1 MDLGTISLVLLFGLL
16 ALLAI
21 GMPLGMASAILAV
34 LTLVMKFEP
43 QLLTAPW
50 TFGDG
55 MLTGRPGT
63 GPLNV
68 LSQKI
73 YGLLTDYVLISVP
86 LFIFMAALLERSGV
100 AKDMYSSLSVW
111 LSRARGGIAIVTSI
125 MAVIMAAMSG
135 IIGGEVVL
143 LGLIALPQML
153 RLGYDQNLAIGT
165 ICASGSL
172 GTMIPPSIVLIIFG
186 LVTETSIKS
195 LFTAAFL
202 PGFMLASFIIIYIV
216 IRTQLNPSLAPLP
229 EDPEDYSHHGTST
242 IGQIVFGLAAAAA
255 VVLLGLAVFGPVED
269 PEAGRSLFVPILLV
283 VIGILAVWLSLN
295 PKGQLFLAFLT
306 VLAAG
311 FSFCLMLRAL
321 FFTVVTGENGGF
333 AALSDYGL
341 LGSGM
346 RAALPPDQW
355 IGAGM
360 PHHVIIFGIAT
371 LVGLA
376 VIFFALGRDRTAT
389 GWDMGK
395 GLVAPIV
402 VIGVVMGSIYG
413 GITGIT
419 EAAGMGALAVL
430 IIAFFR
436 GEGSLELVWDSLM
449 RTLRSTGTIIW
460 VTIGA
465 AALAGAYTIAGGPTY
480 VANAIVGAD
489 LPTMGILL
497 VMMVILLFMG
507 AFMDW
512 VGIVLLIIP
521 VFLPIVQRLPI
532 EEIGLIGDPLQAKYL
547 GVWFGVLFCMNMQVS
562 FLSPPFGPAA
572 FYLKSV
578 APPHISLTDIFRGF
592 LPFICIQICALSVL
606 LIWPPIIEVL
616 LPKGCPACFS
626 ARNQGRRPPR
636 IDGPTRGPAI
646 WLPHA
651 LSSERRRDTKI
662 KCAEP
667 PSDRRSWARPM
678 RGSGSKSR
686 VCSSGAAG
694 DGFAHRCARLGRR
707 VFLRRLPMPKMRV
720 TTVLHQQRLV
730 RALFDD
736 FAGLKHHDPIRIRD
750 RGKPVRNGQH
760 GAPLAHR
767 PKLGLDRNLGIGVER

>member
-1 MDLGTISLVLLFGLL
+1 MDLGTISLILLLSLL
-16 ALLAI
+16 VLLAI

-34 LTLVMKFEP
+34 ATLAMKFEP
-43 QLLTAPW
+43 QVLTAPW

-55 MLTGRPGT
+55 SLTGRPGT
-63 GPLNV
+63 GPLNI
-68 LSQKI
+68 LSQRI
-73 YGLLTDYVLISVP
+73 YSLLTDYVLISVP

-172 GTMIPPSIVLIIFG
+172 GTMIPPSIVLIIYG

-216 IRTQLNPSLAPLP
+216 VRTQMNPSLAPLP
-229 EDPEDYSHHGTST
+229 EDDEDYSHHGTST
-242 IGQIVFGLAAAAA
+242 LCQIILGLGAGLA
-255 VVLLGLAVFGPVED
+255 VIFLGLAIFGPVED

-283 VIGILAVWLSLN
+283 ILGALAGLLSLQ
-295 PKGQLFLAFLT
+295 PKGQLFLAFLNVVAGGFCA
-306 VLAAG
+306 VLMG
-311 FSFCLMLRAL
+311 RAL
-321 FFTVVTGENGGF
+321 FFTLTGENGGF
-333 AALSDYGL
+333 AALAEFGPLGTGL
-341 LGSGM
+341 
-346 RAALPPDQW
+346 REAIPPEQW
-355 IGAGM
+355 IGLGM
-360 PHHVIIFGIAT
+360 AHHVVVFAVAA
-371 LVGLA
+371 LVALA
-376 VIFFALGRDRTAT
+376 LAFFVLGRERTVT
-389 GWDMGK
+389 GWNMGK

-430 IIAFFR
+430 IIAMFR
-436 GEGSLELVWDSLM
+436 GEASLELVWDSLM
-449 RTLRSTGTIIW
+449 RTLKSTGTIIW

-465 AALAGAYTIAGGPTY
+465 TALAGAYTIAGGPTY
-480 VANAIVGAD
+480 VANAIVGAE

-532 EEIGLIGDPLQAKYL
+532 EEIGLIGELQPKYL
-547 GVWFGVLFCMNMQVS
+547 AVWFGVLFCMNMQVS

-578 APPHISLTDIFRGF
+578 APPEISLTDIFRGF
-592 LPFICIQICALSVL
+592 LPFICIQILALSVL
-606 LIWPPIIEVL
+606 LIWPPIVEVL
-616 LPKGCPACFS
+616 LK
-626 ARNQGRRPPR
+626 
-636 IDGPTRGPAI
+636 
-646 WLPHA
+646 
-651 LSSERRRDTKI
+651 
-662 KCAEP
+662 
-667 PSDRRSWARPM
+667 
-678 RGSGSKSR
+678 
-686 VCSSGAAG
+686 
-694 DGFAHRCARLGRR
+694 
-707 VFLRRLPMPKMRV
+707 
-720 TTVLHQQRLV
+720 
-730 RALFDD
+730 
-736 FAGLKHHDPIRIRD
+736 
-750 RGKPVRNGQH
+750 
-760 GAPLAHR
+760 
-767 PKLGLDRNLGIGVER
+767 